1 MEKVFLQPGSAGIP
15 AGELKNQTSAI
26 RNQNSKTP
34 AGMPAL
40 PRAFFGIVLYS
51 VCSVFSVVCSATEV
65 PPGFIAETIATNL
78 NAATAIAPAPDGR
91 IFIADQTGPVLVW
104 KNGRVLDTPA
114 LTLHV
119 TDYWERGV
127 IGLALDPDFPRAPYL
142 YLLYVTDRPFVHH
155 VLSRFTVGGE
165 RIDPASEKI
174 LLEGDDQAT
183 LGGGVK
189 AGHQGGTLRFGA
201 DGKLYVSLGEQTAGE
216 PSQKLD
222 TLQGK
227 ILRLNRD
234 GSIPDDNPF
243 LTHTTGKYRVIYAR
257 GVRNSFGLAAQSK
270 ADGGRMF
277 FTDVGGSA
285 FEEVNELKPGANYG
299 WPRAEGFSTN
309 AAFTNPLHAYS
320 PMIGHS
326 IVGGVFLP
334 RTDNWPEKW
343 CGKFLFADFMKH
355 WVKVLDPDA
364 PAKVITFAKGFNGP
378 VATELAPDGS
388 LLVLNRGAVWRDP
401 KKFVANAGS
410 LVRIRYVGGSTVAG
424 RAPNSDSARSTF
436 TPALALPADAS
447 ALPRTMTRAD
457 WEARFRG
464 VKRWPFWLNTSA
476 WQPFTRESIGLY
488 LPPGGGTKL
497 SDDTK
502 EVLLPPGAVV
512 VRNFSVTAWRPPQ
525 TRTESKSDDAS
536 RLLETRLL
544 VVGAP
549 RGYGASY
556 RWKTPDR
563 AELIEDGELETLS
576 DLVDHDS
583 SEVTPGKLSLPWWFP
598 GVEDGISFPITNPA
612 YWVSTAVPDFIFPP
626 SPLRPERPVNWL
638 RSMQRAGVLE
648 TILSPEDLD
657 RLSRGNLWFSPLE
670 PAEARLRSYLHGNCA
685 VCHQPGG
692 ASRGLF
698 DARITTPLDQTGMI
712 NGELAAG
719 DLGIAGAKIVV
730 PGAPEKSILYR
741 RLKDGGFFRMPPV
754 QYHNAP
760 SPILPVLEEWIRSL
774 KPTPESKP

>member
-1 MEKVFLQPGSAGIP
+1 MKKVSIEPGSAGIP
-15 AGELKNQTSAI
+15 AGGLKNQTSAI

-40 PRAFFGIVLYS
+40 PRAFFGIVLFS
-51 VCSVFSVVCSATEV
+51 VCSVFSVVCSAVEV

-78 NAATAIAPAPDGR
+78 NAATAIAPAADGR
-91 IFIADQTGPVLVW
+91 IFLADQTGKLLVW
-104 KNGRVLDTPA
+104 RNGRVLDTPA

-119 TDYWERGV
+119 TDYWERGL
-127 IGLALDPDFPRAPYL
+127 IGLALDPDFPRAPHL
-142 YLLYVTDRPFVHH
+142 YLLCVTDRPFVHH
-155 VLSRFTVGGE
+155 VLSRFTIQGDV
-165 RIDPASEKI
+165 IDPASEKI
-174 LLEGDDQAT
+174 LLEGDDQAK
-183 LGGGVK
+183 LGGGVQ
-189 AGHQGGTLRFGA
+189 AGHQGGTLRFGS

-216 PSQKLD
+216 PSQNLD

-227 ILRLNRD
+227 ILRLNAD
-234 GSIPDDNPF
+234 GSIPGDNPF
-243 LTHTTGKYRVIYAR
+243 FTQAIGKYRAIFAR
-257 GVRNSFGLAAQSK
+257 GVRNSFGLAAQPK

-285 FEEVNELKPGANYG
+285 FEEVNELRPGANYG

-320 PMIGHS
+320 PMIGQS

-334 RTDNWPEKW
+334 RTDDWPEKW
-343 CGKFLFADFMKH
+343 RGKFLFADFMKH
-355 WVKVLDPDA
+355 WVRALDPDA

-424 RAPNSDSARSTF
+424 GAPVSDSAQINTN
-436 TPALALPADAS
+436 TAALGLPMS
-447 ALPRTMTRAD
+447 AARLPKKILRPD
-457 WEARFRG
+457 WERRFVDVR
-464 VKRWPFWLNTSA
+464 RWPFWINSRA
-476 WQPFTRESIGLY
+476 WHHLVRESPSGLY
-488 LPPGGGTKL
+488 LP
-497 SDDTK
+497 SDAPLNLADINA
-502 EVLLPPGAVV
+502 VALPPGAVI
-512 VRNFSVTAWRPPQ
+512 VREFSVSRSETNQP
-525 TRTESKSDDAS
+525 SKIDLTQ
-536 RLLETRLL
+536 RIETRLL
-544 VVGAP
+544 VIGTP
-549 RGYGASY
+549 YSYGASY
-556 RWKTPDR
+556 RWHGDE
-563 AELIEDGELETLS
+563 AELIEDG
-576 DLVDHDS
+576 DLATFPDIAFERDLGQA
-583 SEVTPGKLSLPWWFP
+583 PGKTNVNWWFP
-598 GVEDGISFPITNPA
+598 GLDDALSFPITNPS
-612 YWVSTAVPDFIFPP
+612 YWFSTAASDFVVTSPAARSDPP
-626 SPLRPERPVNWL
+626 INWL
-638 RSMQRAGVLE
+638 AAMQRKGALTSSADAHTISNLAAGTLWE
-648 TILSPEDLD
+648 SSLASPEK
-657 RLSRGNLWFSPLE
+657 RV
-670 PAEARLRSYLHGNCA
+670 RSYLHGNCA

-698 DARITTPLDQTGMI
+698 DARLTTPLEQTGMI
-712 NGELAAG
+712 NGDLAAG
-719 DLGIAGAKIVV
+719 DLGIADAKIVV